1 MHLSRNFKVRSTDLR
16 ILFPVCPEAGVVS
29 QRHWAISGLNAS
41 STVMNRF
48 TSIWKLKNG
57 LLELQD
63 WNNLPVDWSNLWT
76 FSLACKQALCMGYS
90 EICFWIARGEGE
102 GERAEPAMVLL
113 QFEFCLLFHL
123 TADLLIRVIA
133 WLNKNSHSCPKQ
145 LKNTN
150 NTSWHFGQN
159 SENYCLKARP
169 WMGTSF
175 PNFPYMI

>member
-1 MHLSRNFKVRSTDLR
+1 MHLSRNFNVRSTDLR

-90 EICFWIARGEGE
+90 EICFWIARG
-102 GERAEPAMVLL
+102 RARNRRVCNGPCRIWVLSPFL
-113 QFEFCLLFHL
+113 LDWSFTSRHDCLTQQKQTRSPIATKKHKQNKPTFRSKHPR
-123 TADLLIRVIA
+123 IIA
-133 WLNKNSHSCPKQ
+133 WKLN
-145 LKNTN
+145 LKWEHLFRT
-150 NTSWHFGQN
+150 
-159 SENYCLKARP
+159 
-169 WMGTSF
+169 
-175 PNFPYMI
+175 